1 MGVMAIVISKHKVVI
16 SLDRIRHVHKDITSN
31 NN

>member
-16 SLDRIRHVHKDITSN
+16 SLDIIRHVHKLIHKMKI
-31 NN
+31 